1 MTKKK
6 NLVIKSKS
14 AMPLQIFEAADS
26 TPVAKKYVFKGV
38 FTACSTPDHVVVNR
52 NNRVYGEQE
61 VLRHLSYLRE
71 NIQQNGFILGE
82 LDHPIDRFDTQ
93 MKEASHKIT
102 DLWYDQPTHCVM
114 GKLELLDTPNGRIAR
129 TLIDSGYP
137 LFVSSRAAG
146 EVDQRTKEVHIE
158 QIFTY
163 DIVCTPGFQEARLE
177 RVEESLSLDVR
188 NYLNESLDTI
198 KKDKNVTEK
207 YGVLLEGVCVNESSV
222 EAPVLSDKAKMA
234 MENADINALSK
245 PMLKEDEEFKLPEA
259 NLDPNADDNAVKENN
274 EDNTNND
281 NNDSDNKDN
290 NDNKDDNA
298 SSSDS
303 DNNDENKDDNKSE
316 KKELTDEE
324 KKEKRAGII
333 SIEAFN
339 TDGENTTEEEKE
351 ENREKVVDIEGVP
364 ADDENKSDDDND
376 DKSDS
381 NDDNDVPGEDVE
393 QTDECDGS
401 TATTQ
406 EDDADNASE
415 CGGQEEC
422 GPGEVKVKDGSKDQ
436 KDAEKVLNDADK
448 SEDIKKQTEKDMD
461 KYEELIKKAK
471 KLADVKESIVKAYN
485 FSISLS
491 PENFAKFA
499 ALKPVDKNKVQKYI
513 VEHQIMDV
521 KTINEQWTTPLVEE
535 KRNKKNWLRL
545 APKEYR
551 EAYAKADIDVQD
563 AIEESAKF
571 VNIQTANDAQRF
583 WERTGLLHQDEYLQ
597 KSLTE
602 QFKITE
608 SEDTNL
614 NESAVRS
621 QNLGY
626 SVDYMGML
634 EQMADAGMI

>member
-52 NNRVYGEQE
+52 NNRIYGEQE

-114 GKLELLDTPNGRIAR
+114 GKLELLDTPNGQIAR

-146 EVDQRTKEVHIE
+146 EVDQKTKEVHIE

-177 RVEESLSLDVR
+177 KVEENLSVNAR
-188 NYLNESLDTI
+188 NYLNESLNTI

-222 EAPVLSDKAKMA
+222 EAPILSDKAKAA
-234 MENADINALSK
+234 MKKADINVLSK

-259 NLDPNADDNAVKENN
+259 NLDPNADDKAVKEND
-274 EDNTNND
+274 EDNSNNND
-281 NNDSDNKDN
+281 DNKDADNKDN
-290 NDNKDDNA
+290 NNDNSSKDNDKKDD
-298 SSSDS
+298 
-303 DNNDENKDDNKSE
+303 KKSE

-324 KKEKRAGII
+324 KKEKRAAIV
-333 SIEAFN
+333 SVEAFN
-339 TDGENTTEEEKE
+339 ANGESTTEEEKE
-351 ENREKVVDIEGVP
+351 ENRDKVIDIEGVP
-364 ADDENKSDDDND
+364 AEDGDNKSDEDEK
-376 DKSDS
+376 KSD
-381 NDDNDVPGEDVE
+381 DENDVPGEDVE
-393 QTDECDGS
+393 QTDECDGNS
-401 TATTQ
+401 ATTQ
-406 EDDADNASE
+406 ECGDDNASE
-415 CGGQEEC
+415 CGDNQEEC
-422 GPGEVKVKDGSKDQ
+422 NPGDIKVKDGSKNQ

-461 KYEELIKKAK
+461 KYEEIIKKAK
-471 KLADVKESIVKAYN
+471 KLADVKESIVNAYN

-521 KTINEQWTTPLVEE
+521 KTINEQWMTPLVEE

-551 EAYAKADIDVQD
+551 EAYAKAAMDVQD

-571 VNIQTANDAQRF
+571 VNIQTASDAQRF
-583 WERTGLLHQDEYLQ
+583 WERTGLLHRDEYLQ

-602 QFKITE
+602 QFAITE

>member
-52 NNRVYGEQE
+52 NNRIYGEQE

-114 GKLELLDTPNGRIAR
+114 GKLELLDTPNGQIAR

-146 EVDQRTKEVHIE
+146 EVDQKTKEVHIE

-177 RVEESLSLDVR
+177 KVEENLSVNAR
-188 NYLNESLDTI
+188 NYLNESLNTI

-222 EAPVLSDKAKMA
+222 EAPILTDKAKAA
-234 MENADINALSK
+234 MEKADINVLSK

-259 NLDPNADDNAVKENN
+259 NLDPNADDKAVKEND
-274 EDNTNND
+274 EDNSNNND
-281 NNDSDNKDN
+281 DNKDADNKDN
-290 NDNKDDNA
+290 NNDNSSKDNDNKDD
-298 SSSDS
+298 
-303 DNNDENKDDNKSE
+303 KKSE

-324 KKEKRAGII
+324 KKEKRAAIV
-333 SIEAFN
+333 SVEAFN
-339 TDGENTTEEEKE
+339 ANGESTTEEEKE
-351 ENREKVVDIEGVP
+351 ENRDKVIDIEGVP
-364 ADDENKSDDDND
+364 AEDGDNKSDEDEK
-376 DKSDS
+376 KSD
-381 NDDNDVPGEDVE
+381 DENDVPGEDVE
-393 QTDECDGS
+393 QTDECDGNS
-401 TATTQ
+401 ATTQ
-406 EDDADNASE
+406 ECGDDNASE
-415 CGGQEEC
+415 CGDNQEEC
-422 GPGEVKVKDGSKDQ
+422 NPGDIKVKDGSKNQ

-461 KYEELIKKAK
+461 KYEEIIKKAK
-471 KLADVKESIVKAYN
+471 KLADVKESIVNAYN

-521 KTINEQWTTPLVEE
+521 KTINEQWMTPLVEE

-551 EAYAKADIDVQD
+551 EAYAKAAMDVQD

-571 VNIQTANDAQRF
+571 VNIQTASDAQRF
-583 WERTGLLHQDEYLQ
+583 WERTGLLHHDEYLQ

-602 QFKITE
+602 QFAITE

>member
-52 NNRVYGEQE
+52 NNRIYGEQE

-114 GKLELLDTPNGRIAR
+114 GKLELLDTPNGQIAR

-146 EVDQRTKEVHIE
+146 EVDQKTKEVHIE

-177 RVEESLSLDVR
+177 KVEENLSVNAR
-188 NYLNESLDTI
+188 NYLNESLNTI

-222 EAPVLSDKAKMA
+222 EAPILTNKAKAA
-234 MENADINALSK
+234 MEKADINVLSK

-259 NLDPNADDNAVKENN
+259 NLDPNAEDKAVKEND
-274 EDNTNND
+274 EDNSNNNDDNKDADNKDKNND
-281 NNDSDNKDN
+281 NSSEN
-290 NDNKDDNA
+290 NDKKDD
-298 SSSDS
+298 
-303 DNNDENKDDNKSE
+303 KKSE

-324 KKEKRAGII
+324 KKEKRAAIV
-333 SIEAFN
+333 SVEAFN
-339 TDGENTTEEEKE
+339 ANGESTTEEEKE
-351 ENREKVVDIEGVP
+351 ENRDKVIDIEGVP
-364 ADDENKSDDDND
+364 AEDGDNKSDEDEKKSD
-376 DKSDS
+376 DK
-381 NDDNDVPGEDVE
+381 NDVPGEDVE
-393 QTDECDGS
+393 QTDECDGNS
-401 TATTQ
+401 ATTQ
-406 EDDADNASE
+406 ECGDDNASE
-415 CGGQEEC
+415 CGDNQEEC
-422 GPGEVKVKDGSKDQ
+422 NPGDIKVKDGSKNQ

-461 KYEELIKKAK
+461 KYEEIIKKAK
-471 KLADVKESIVKAYN
+471 KLADVKESIVNAYN

-521 KTINEQWTTPLVEE
+521 KTINEQWMTPLVEE

-551 EAYAKADIDVQD
+551 EAYAKADMDVQD

-571 VNIQTANDAQRF
+571 VNIQTAGDAQRF
-583 WERTGLLHQDEYLQ
+583 WERTGLLHHDEYLQ

-602 QFKITE
+602 QFAITE